1 MASELL
7 SVVIGLSIVIGAVQC
22 FFGYLIFKIILGL
35 TGFLVGGV
43 LAGAIGYAVSQQ
55 EIVALLA
62 GLVGG
67 AIGAALMVAL
77 FLIGVFLIGAF
88 FGGVLGAA
96 LYAVAGNSPE
106 PAVLLILAVIA
117 GVLAVIFQKFMII
130 LSTAF
135 GGAWNVVT
143 GIAFF
148 TTGAIDPTD
157 PMRFFQSGGTL
168 LYTVVLCWIALG
180 IAGMVVQYRMTRGI
194 GNSLK
199 EEP

>member
-1 MASELL
+1 MSSEVL
-7 SVVIGLSIVIGAVQC
+7 SVVIGLSIVVGAVEC
-22 FFGYLIFKIILGL
+22 FFGYRIFKVILGL
-35 TGFLVGGV
+35 IGFLIGGGV
-43 LAGAIGYAVSQQ
+43 AGAIGYAVSEQ

-77 FLIGVFLIGAF
+77 FFIGVFLVGAF
-88 FGGVLGAA
+88 FGGVLGGV

-106 PAVLLILAVIA
+106 PAVLLILAIIA
-117 GVLAVIFQKFMII
+117 GVMAVIFQKFMII
-130 LSTAF
+130 LSTGF

-157 PMRFFQSGGTL
+157 PGRFFQSGG
-168 LYTVVLCWIALG
+168 G
-180 IAGMVVQYRMTRGI
+180 FQPGFKSM
-194 GNSLK
+194 
-199 EEP
+199 P